1 MRIFPRSRVDTHART
16 GLSIVEVTIALAVV
30 GTVLAGV
37 SGAFLSNFSAMRTA
51 EGLSSGTIFLETA
64 LENLSLQ
71 EYDDLLAFHG
81 NTLFDGVDE
90 EHSSYGV
97 ELTVFE
103 SEVGL
108 MQIGAVLR
116 DLDSGRELGRVT
128 TLRSSR

>member
-1 MRIFPRSRVDTHART
+1 MQRGLHPRAGKRSRS

-51 EGLSSGTIFLETA
+51 EGLSSGTIFLETV

-81 NTLFDGVDE
+81 NTLFDGADQAR
-90 EHSSYGV
+90 SSYGV

-116 DLDSGRELGRVT
+116 DLGTGRELGRVT
-128 TLRSSR
+128 TLRSTR